1 MKTPVATTKEFISVR
16 SSPGERHGAFTL
28 IELLVAMAILVII
41 VLIVSMIFQRASVAW
56 DTGARKA
63 ELDMTGRGVADF
75 MAQELAAAVR
85 GTNRFSEFSV
95 AGSAARFWVLSD
107 ATATNRAGM
116 EVTYS
121 GAAGATRNGES
132 LAEGVREVTFAC
144 EPASVLDG
152 ELPQYAD
159 VIVTLTNNFGS
170 NIVYQSRAY
179 FMNRGRNRL

>member
-1 MKTPVATTKEFISVR
+1 VKTPVATTKEFISVR

-75 MAQELAAAVR
+75 MAQELATAVR
-85 GTNRFSEFSV
+85 GTNRFTDFSV
-95 AGSAARFWVLSD
+95 SGSAANFWVLSD

-121 GAAGATRNGES
+121 GVTRNGEP
-132 LAEGVREVTFAC
+132 LAEGVQLVAFSC
-144 EPASVLDG
+144 EPASPSAG
-152 ELPQYAD
+152 ELPRYAD
-159 VIVTLTNNFGS
+159 VTVTLTNNYGS
-170 NIVYQSRAY
+170 NVIYQSRAY
-179 FMNRGRNRL
+179 FMNRGRDRL

>member
-1 MKTPVATTKEFISVR
+1 VKIPGATTQKFSYVR
-16 SSPGERHGAFTL
+16 SPSGERRGAFTL

-75 MAQELAAAVR
+75 MAQELASAVS
-85 GTNRFSEFSV
+85 GTNRFTNFDV
-95 AGSAARFWVLSD
+95 PPGHFWVLSD

-121 GAAGATRNGES
+121 GVTRNGDP
-132 LAEGVREVTFAC
+132 LAEGVQSVAFSC
-144 EPASVLDG
+144 EPASVEAG
-152 ELPQYAD
+152 ELPLYAD
-159 VIVTLTNNFGS
+159 VTVTLTNNYGS
-170 NIVYQSRAY
+170 NVVYQSRAY

>member
-1 MKTPVATTKEFISVR
+1 MKRPVATTKEFISVR

-75 MAQELAAAVR
+75 MAQELASAVS
-85 GTNRFSEFSV
+85 GTNRFTNFDV
-95 AGSAARFWVLSD
+95 PPGHFWVLSD

-121 GAAGATRNGES
+121 GVTRNGDA
-132 LAEGVREVTFAC
+132 LAEGVESVDFSC
-144 EPASVLDG
+144 EPAAPSAG

-159 VIVTLTNNFGS
+159 VTVTLTNNYGS
-170 NIVYQSRAY
+170 NVVYQSRAY